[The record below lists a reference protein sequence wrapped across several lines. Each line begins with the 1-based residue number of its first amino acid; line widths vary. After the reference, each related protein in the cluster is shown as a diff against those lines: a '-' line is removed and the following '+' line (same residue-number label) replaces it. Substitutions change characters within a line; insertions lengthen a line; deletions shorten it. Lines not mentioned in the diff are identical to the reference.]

1 MIHQRFTCKKR
12 YYKIN
17 YERLAKQKQGG
28 KKKDKQY
35 CEDNIEK
42 LQKKLGRDTEN
53 YLMRKK
59 IKNRST
65 EEINIKIC
73 LEKTKNR
80 DNAKKNTEKL
90 NLKNNK
96 QVWMDAQQQ

>member
-1 MIHQRFTCKKR
+1 
-12 YYKIN
+12 
-17 YERLAKQKQGG
+17 
-28 KKKDKQY
+28 
-35 CEDNIEK
+35 
-42 LQKKLGRDTEN
+42 
-53 YLMRKK
+53 MRKK

-90 NLKNNK
+90 NLKNNQ